1 MATSN
6 WPGPSAYDD
15 DPGGDEIN
23 SFLESYH
30 SYILALA
37 RGEIPGLFGYYDSD
51 DLAQDMLFK
60 LWRVLLDH
68 AIESPGAYIRRA
80 VHNEK
85 VGLVRKH
92 RPYQYLVRDEEGE
105 IWQGDV
111 MVAPGEA
118 FKSPEEAYI
127 EKETLRDR
135 LNALIDVV
143 NDRLHPR
150 QKLAAT
156 CAMQDLA
163 RDVPD
168 MRETLREREMDG
180 EGWPEDEYERHLLQS
195 SFSPVR
201 RKLKRLLE
209 EQEK

>member
-23 SFLESYH
+23 SFLECYLP
-30 SYILALA
+30 YILALA
-37 RGEIPGLFGYYDSD
+37 RGEIPGLFGYADSD
-51 DLAQDMLFK
+51 DLAQDVLIK

-68 AIESPGAYIRRA
+68 AIESPVAYIRRA

-85 VGLVRKH
+85 VGMARRY
-92 RPYQYLVRDEEGE
+92 RPYHYLVRDEEGE
-105 IWQGDV
+105 VRQGDV

-118 FKSPEEAYI
+118 FKNPEEVYI
-127 EKETLRDR
+127 EKEALRER
-135 LNALIDVV
+135 VNALIDGIHK
-143 NDRLHPR
+143 LHPR

-156 CAMQDLA
+156 CAMQDCA
-163 RDVPD
+163 RDVPA

-180 EGWPEDEYERHLLQS
+180 EGWSEDEYERHLLQS
-195 SFSPVR
+195 SFSPAR
-201 RKLKRLLE
+201 RKLKRLLK

>member
-51 DLAQDMLFK
+51 DLAQDVLIK

-68 AIESPGAYIRRA
+68 AIEFPGSYIRRS

-105 IWQGDV
+105 IRQ
-111 MVAPGEA
+111 GEA
-118 FKSPEEAYI
+118 MVTNSEVFKNPEEAYL
-127 EKETLRDR
+127 EKEALQER
-135 LNALIDVV
+135 LNTLMAVV
-143 NDRLHPR
+143 DDRLHPR

-195 SFSPVR
+195 SFSPAR
-201 RKLKRLLE
+201 RNLKRLLE
-209 EQEK
+209 KQGK